1 MKFRILIV
9 IISFVSVFS
18 VRQLLATEMTYAWV
32 GCDGTVVSRT
42 DVGRIQVFYTD
53 HNLAGCQGPKWVDP
67 TLVVAT
73 PVIMTG
79 STATGMIST
88 GSTSTGVTSP
98 ESTSSGY
105 VIDAPLLD
113 LAQTDIVAYRI
124 ELMRAQQIQYAN
136 ALRSVRMRNAATKKS
151 KTNAY
156 LMQDD
161 AVVVTGSG
169 HGWTPVQGAT
179 VSVTDTIENTITADT
194 TGQADGYIATRFLR
208 DPNASDLVRIEQAD
222 QQFWS
227 DIAHVNVDHTVNVR
241 SHPWYTASI
250 VTVLGNNVPLYVVST
265 IDNWSEVISDD
276 RTLHGYIRSDYL
288 TIEKHQRVE
297 VASLLK

>member
-9 IISFVSVFS
+9 IVSFVSVFS
-18 VRQLLATEMTYAWV
+18 IRQLVATEMTYAWV

-42 DVGRIQVFYTD
+42 DVGRIQVFSTER
-53 HNLAGCQGPKWVDP
+53 NLAGCQGPKWSDP
-67 TLVVAT
+67 TLVVPA
-73 PVIMTG
+73 PIMTGSIATG
-79 STATGMIST
+79 STATSM
-88 GSTSTGVTSP
+88 TSTGVIAP
-98 ESTSSGY
+98 EPTLSGY
-105 VIDAPLLD
+105 TIDTPLLD

-124 ELMRAQQIQYAN
+124 ELMKAQQIRYAN
-136 ALRSVRMRNAATKKS
+136 ALRSVRMRNAATKQS

-169 HGWTPVQGAT
+169 TGWTPVQGAT
-179 VSVTDTIENTITADT
+179 VSVTDPIENTITADT
-194 TGQADGYIATRFLR
+194 TAKADGYIATRFLR
-208 DPNASDLVRIEQAD
+208 DPNASDLVRLEQAD

-241 SHPWYTASI
+241 LHPWHTARI

-265 IDNWSEVISDD
+265 VDNWSEVISDD

-288 TIEKHQRVE
+288 TITKHQRVE
-297 VASLLK
+297 VAPLLK

>member
-1 MKFRILIV
+1 
-9 IISFVSVFS
+9 
-18 VRQLLATEMTYAWV
+18 MTYAWV

-42 DVGRIQVFYTD
+42 DVGRIQVFSTAR
-53 HNLAGCQGPKWVDP
+53 NLAGCQGPKWIDP
-67 TLVVAT
+67 ALVVPA
-73 PVIMTG
+73 PIMTG
-79 STATGMIST
+79 STATGST
-88 GSTSTGVTSP
+88 ATGTTSTSVTATGVTL
-98 ESTSSGY
+98 SGFTMGEWSETEPP

-124 ELMRAQQIQYAN
+124 ELMRAQQIRYAN

-169 HGWTPVQGAT
+169 TGWTPVQGAT
-179 VSVTDTIENTITADT
+179 VSVTDTRENTITADT
-194 TGQADGYIATRFLR
+194 TAKADGYIATRFLR
-208 DPNASDLVRIEQAD
+208 DPNTSDLVRLEQAD

-241 SHPWYTASI
+241 LHPWYTAPI

-265 IDNWSEVISDD
+265 VDNWSEVISDD

-288 TIEKHQRVE
+288 TINKHQRVE
-297 VASLLK
+297 VAPLLK